1 MTVIPELRAAGVRC
15 FTREQWGS
23 PQEAAGAYDRRVTTH
38 PMPAP
43 PADYH
48 FLHITVTRDG
58 NTIREGKEG
67 AQQVEGYGYS
77 TPPMVSYQDLV
88 TNEGLYF
95 EGQSYGVKGT
105 HTVNDLKVPGFPRD
119 LNLYGYATALMQNVG
134 DEVTDRQV
142 EVVAMIFAIRELK
155 GYVRRGA
162 PVLPHMM
169 FAAKACPGPKALAR
183 LQDIVELKNRYVREG
198 LPNKEDEMQD
208 KDFER
213 IREIVREEIDA
224 QFSEQVLVKTPT
236 GERRL
241 SYTQMLKETLQRLIK
256 MEKAS

>member
-1 MTVIPELRAAGVRC
+1 MSVIPELRAAGVKC
-15 FTREQWGS
+15 YTRSQWDS
-23 PQEAAGAYDRRVTTH
+23 PQEAAGAYDRRRQTH
-38 PMPAP
+38 PMPKG

-58 NTIREGKEG
+58 DTIREGKAG
-67 AQQVEGYGYS
+67 ARQVEGYGYS

-105 HTVNDLKVPGFPRD
+105 HTVNDLKVAGFPRD
-119 LNLYGYATALMQNVG
+119 LNYYGYATALMQNVG

-142 EVVAMIFAIRELK
+142 KVVAMIFAARELK
-155 GYVRRGA
+155 GYVRKGA

-183 LQDIVELKNRYVREG
+183 LQEIVELKNRYVRQG
-198 LPNKEDEMQD
+198 LPTEEDEMQD
-208 KDFER
+208 KDFAR

-224 QFSEQVLVKTPT
+224 QFNEQVLVKTPT
-236 GERRL
+236 GERRI
-241 SYTQMLKETLQRLIK
+241 SYAQLFKETLQRLIK
-256 MEKAS
+256 IEKAE